1 MAHLKLSQD
10 LVRLLPN
17 ISEADIQKFFE
28 TLLKDDQDFVKVQ
41 LVDSIIAFEIAYANN
56 TQVPLQFLILL
67 DDESLRN

>member
-1 MAHLKLSQD
+1 M
-10 LVRLLPN
+10 RLLPN